1 VLLSLFLS
9 LFHYLLPGKT
19 GVVKGGFMGL
29 LVVLGLLGW
38 RLAST
43 ATIDAGLGLFIFVL
57 ALYSVLF
64 GWNYQSVSPVIF
76 WKRLL

>member
-1 VLLSLFLS
+1 
-9 LFHYLLPGKT
+9 
-19 GVVKGGFMGL
+19 MGL